1 MSPGRGNRIFVSLAQ
16 LLNAYRIDNNKV
28 SMLLCLEFTLLTLL
42 GQTDYLLN
50 PPKIQSP
57 EDA

>member
-16 LLNAYRIDNNKV
+16 LLNAYRIDKNKV

-50 PPKIQSP
+50 PPKI
-57 EDA
+57 